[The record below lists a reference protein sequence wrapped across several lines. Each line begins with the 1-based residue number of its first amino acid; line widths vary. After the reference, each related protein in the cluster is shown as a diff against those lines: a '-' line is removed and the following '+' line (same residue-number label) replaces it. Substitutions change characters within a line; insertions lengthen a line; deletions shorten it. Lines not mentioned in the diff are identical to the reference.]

1 MDFDALDYDDDN
13 SNPYRMYNYNSTK
26 YEIQPTNSEDYS
38 NIFEGWIWM
47 GITLSTTEY
56 TMIPSV
62 SPDAD
67 VIDYNPNASGVE
79 VDFFKDDADNYYI
92 KGNENTIIDL
102 RYRMGTNGSYFN
114 RPIAEDLTLD
124 DIPQEIVR
132 PLTAENEVK
141 ENVREFLQYRHDNGT
156 IANEPLLLAMA
167 RKWNS

>member
-1 MDFDALDYDDDN
+1 
-13 SNPYRMYNYNSTK
+13 
-26 YEIQPTNSEDYS
+26 
-38 NIFEGWIWM
+38 
-47 GITLSTTEY
+47 
-56 TMIPSV
+56 MIPSV

-79 VDFFKDDADNYYI
+79 VGFFKDDADNYYI

-124 DIPQEIVR
+124 DIPQEVVR

-156 IANEPLLLAMA
+156 IANEPLYWLWPENGTPETNLAKIIGNLTWYFSA
-167 RKWNS
+167 FIEGDGDVPDAEPPWDIYLSLIHI